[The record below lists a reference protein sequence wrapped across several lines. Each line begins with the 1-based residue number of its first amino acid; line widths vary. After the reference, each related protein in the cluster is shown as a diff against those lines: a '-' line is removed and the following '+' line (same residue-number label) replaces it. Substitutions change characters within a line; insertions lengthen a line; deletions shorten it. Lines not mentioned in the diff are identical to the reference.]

1 MNLRSRPVRRF
12 AAICAVALVLPIV
25 AGGLLAAS
33 IAGRSGSLD
42 AIPVAIVNEDEIVTG
57 ETPMAAGRAL
67 SAALVHPDDDATQLD
82 WTLASADTAAQGLA
96 DGDYQAVLTI
106 PEEFSADVLSI
117 AADDPRAA
125 QITLQTTA
133 TASPVG
139 ALAAEAVTAAAAAEL
154 GEQITV
160 AYLTEVFD
168 GFDSIASG
176 MASAADG
183 AASLSDGA
191 AQISSGADSL
201 GSGAAELADGLD
213 TAAGSAASLA
223 DGAERVA
230 DGAASLADG
239 ADDLSGG
246 AGEVAAGARALGEG
260 AQTLS
265 AGLDDTASGAA
276 RVTEATASVASG
288 AGEVAAGLT
297 DLSASCAAAG
307 AAPTFCAALAQT
319 RDGAGAVHDGATQA
333 ADGAATVSNA
343 LTQLSGAGSSL
354 ADGTA
359 SVADGAASVES
370 GAASL
375 ARGAVSVADNTV
387 QLADGAAALADGI
400 ASAADGAAQLDDG
413 AAQLADGATSLD
425 EGAATLADELDDA
438 AAQVPESTENGADDN
453 AAVIATPIVVDSAAD
468 IDWSGWS
475 WALVAALTLWLTA
488 PAALLLGRRAL
499 SAAAGASTATTA
511 RLVRALL
518 APRTAVAIL
527 QAGVVVTVL
536 LLAGADLGS
545 GLGSGAA
552 FVALAVLASLTFT
565 LVMSGIGAAFGRA
578 AVPVILALSALQI
591 AAVGGIV
598 PLETAPA
605 ALQPWSALL
614 PATRYLDAAAALAV
628 GDATGAAGAT
638 IVLSAWAAVGLAL
651 TATGVRRRRTAL
663 GAVVLA

>member
-42 AIPVAIVNEDEIVTG
+42 AIPVAIVNDDEIVTG

-117 AADDPRAA
+117 ATDDPRAA

-191 AQISSGADSL
+191 TQISSGADSL

-288 AGEVAAGLT
+288 AGEVAAGLM

-400 ASAADGAAQLDDG
+400 ASAADGAAQLGDG

-438 AAQVPESTENGADDN
+438 AAQVPQSDADDN

-475 WALVAALTLWLTA
+475 WALVAALALWLTA

-527 QAGVVVTVL
+527 QAGVVLTVL